1 MRVPTSNTLV
11 APWQVLHRE
20 TGGQREAG
28 RVVIVLGRNVRLEQ
42 RMVAPRFAV
51 VIVPAVSVVFALV
64 VGGIFL
70 AATGHPPLDTYLDLL
85 KNGYASFY
93 GITDTLGLATPLI
106 CTGLAAAFAFRMN
119 LYSIGQ
125 EGQLYLGMIGGAW
138 AGIAL
143 ADSLPALL
151 AVPLVLVFG
160 ALAGAAWV
168 AVPALL
174 RARLGTSEI
183 VSTLLLNYVA
193 LNLVNYFI
201 FGSRGFFRDPTTSFP
216 QGRPVAES
224 ARLSPFSFFT
234 DKVTNTY
241 PTLLVSVVLAA
252 FLFWFMRTS
261 NYGYE
266 TAVYADSPNTARYA
280 GMNSMRLQSS
290 VLLISGAIAGV
301 GGAMYVVGPA
311 GKVDPGL
318 LQIGLGYAGIVVA
331 ALARYNFL
339 AVVIAAI
346 LFAGLRTGG
355 NALQVS
361 NDPVPIAI
369 AIVLQGAVLLFALG
383 GELFRRNRVVISRV
397 GQAVP
402 T

>member
-1 MRVPTSNTLV
+1 M
-11 APWQVLHRE
+11 
-20 TGGQREAG
+20 
-28 RVVIVLGRNVRLEQ
+28 IVLGRRIQMEQ
-42 RMVAPRFAV
+42 RMAVPKSAV
-51 VIVPAVSVVFALV
+51 VIVPVVSVIAALV
-64 VGGIFL
+64 VGGVFL
-70 AATGHPPLDTYLDLL
+70 ALTGHPPVRTYLDLL
-85 KNGYASFY
+85 DNGYTSFY

-125 EGQLYLGMIGGAW
+125 EGQMYLGMIGGAW
-138 AGIAL
+138 AGIVL
-143 ADSLPALL
+143 ADSLPPLI
-151 AVPLVLVFG
+151 AVPSVLLFG
-160 ALAGAAWV
+160 ALAGAAWI
-168 AVPALL
+168 AVPAFL

-201 FGSRGFFRDPTTSFP
+201 FGSQGFFRDPTTSFP
-216 QGRPVAES
+216 QGRAVADNE
-224 ARLSPFSFFT
+224 RLTPLSYFT
-234 DKVTNTY
+234 EKSTNTY
-241 PTLLVSVVLAA
+241 PTFFVAVLLAVM
-252 FLFWFMRTS
+252 LFWFMRVS

-280 GMNSMRLQSS
+280 GMSSAWLQSS
-290 VLLISGAIAGV
+290 VLLVSGALAGV

-318 LQIGLGYAGIVVA
+318 LQVGLGYAGIVVA

-339 AVVIAAI
+339 AVVLAAV

-369 AIVLQGAVLLFALG
+369 AVVLQGAVLLFALG
-383 GELFRRNRVVISRV
+383 GELFRRNKVTLVRV
-397 GQAVP
+397 QKA
-402 T
+402 TT

>member
-1 MRVPTSNTLV
+1 M
-11 APWQVLHRE
+11 
-20 TGGQREAG
+20 
-28 RVVIVLGRNVRLEQ
+28 IVLGRSVQVEQ
-42 RMVAPRFAV
+42 RMAVPKSAV
-51 VIVPAVSVVFALV
+51 VIVPVVSVVFALV
-64 VGGIFL
+64 VGGVFL
-70 AATGHPPLDTYLDLL
+70 ALTGHPPIRTYLDLL
-85 KNGYASFY
+85 DNGYTSFY

-125 EGQLYLGMIGGAW
+125 EGQMYLGMIGGTW
-138 AGIAL
+138 AGIVL
-143 ADSLPALL
+143 ADSLPPLI
-151 AVPLVLVFG
+151 AVPSVLVFG
-160 ALAGAAWV
+160 AIAGAAWI
-168 AVPALL
+168 AVPAFL

-201 FGSRGFFRDPTTSFP
+201 FGSTGFFRDPTTSFP
-216 QGRPVAES
+216 QGRAVAES
-224 ARLSPFSFFT
+224 ARLSPMAFFT
-234 DKVTNTY
+234 DKVTNAY
-241 PTLLVSVVLAA
+241 PTLFVAILLAV
-252 FLFWFMRTS
+252 FLFWFMRVS

-280 GMNSMRLQSS
+280 GMNSAWLQSS
-290 VLLISGAIAGV
+290 VLLVSGALAGV

-318 LQIGLGYAGIVVA
+318 LQVGLGYAGIVVA

-339 AVVIAAI
+339 AVVLAAV

-369 AIVLQGAVLLFALG
+369 AVVLQGAVLLFALG
-383 GELFRRNRVVISRV
+383 GELFRRNKVTLVRVQR
-397 GQAVP
+397 A
-402 T
+402 TT

>member
-1 MRVPTSNTLV
+1 MPTSNTLV
-11 APWQVLHRE
+11 APWQVLH
-20 TGGQREAG
+20 REAG

>member
-1 MRVPTSNTLV
+1 M
-11 APWQVLHRE
+11 
-20 TGGQREAG
+20 
-28 RVVIVLGRNVRLEQ
+28 IILGRRVRMEQ
-42 RMVAPRFAV
+42 RLSTPRLLLFL
-51 VIVPAVSVVFALV
+51 VPVFSVFLALV
-64 VGGIFL
+64 VGGVFL
-70 AATGHPPLDTYLDLL
+70 AATGHSPIGTYLDLID
-85 KNGYASFY
+85 NGYTSFY

-125 EGQLYLGMIGGAW
+125 EGQMYLGMIGGAW
-138 AGIAL
+138 AGIAI
-143 ADSLPALL
+143 ADSLPQLV
-151 AVPLVLVFG
+151 AVPFVL
-160 ALAGAAWV
+160 LAGAATGAAWI
-168 AVPALL
+168 ALPAFL

-193 LNLVNYFI
+193 LNLLNYLI
-201 FGSRGFFRDPTTSFP
+201 FGSTGFFRDPTTSFP
-216 QGRPVAES
+216 QGRLVADS
-224 ARLSPFSFFT
+224 ARLSPISFFT

-241 PTLLVSVVLAA
+241 PTFLIAVILAVVL
-252 FLFWFMRTS
+252 FWLMRVS

-280 GMNSMRLQSS
+280 GMNSAWLQSS
-290 VLLISGAIAGV
+290 VLLVSGALAGV

-318 LQIGLGYAGIVVA
+318 LQVGLGYAGIVVA
-331 ALARYNFL
+331 ALARYNFI
-339 AVVIAAI
+339 AVIVAAV

-355 NALQVS
+355 NALQIS

-369 AIVLQGAVLLFALG
+369 AVVLQGAVLLFALG
-383 GELFRRNRVVISRV
+383 GELFRRNKIIITRVQV
-397 GQAVP
+397 A

>member
-1 MRVPTSNTLV
+1 M
-11 APWQVLHRE
+11 
-20 TGGQREAG
+20 
-28 RVVIVLGRNVRLEQ
+28 IILGRRVRMEQ
-42 RMVAPRFAV
+42 RLSTPRLLLFL
-51 VIVPAVSVVFALV
+51 VPVFSVVLALV
-64 VGGIFL
+64 VGGVFL
-70 AATGHPPLDTYLDLL
+70 AATGHSPIGTYLDLL
-85 KNGYASFY
+85 DNGYTSFY

-125 EGQLYLGMIGGAW
+125 EGQMYLGMIGGAW
-138 AGIAL
+138 AGIAI
-143 ADSLPALL
+143 ADSLPQLV
-151 AVPLVLVFG
+151 AVPFVL
-160 ALAGAAWV
+160 LAGAATGAAWI
-168 AVPALL
+168 ALPAFL

-193 LNLVNYFI
+193 LNLLNYLI
-201 FGSRGFFRDPTTSFP
+201 FGSTGFFRDPTTSFP
-216 QGRPVAES
+216 QGRLVADS
-224 ARLSPFSFFT
+224 ARLSPISFFT

-241 PTLLVSVVLAA
+241 PTFLIAVILAVVL
-252 FLFWFMRTS
+252 FWLMRVS

-280 GMNSMRLQSS
+280 GMNSAWLQSS
-290 VLLISGAIAGV
+290 VLLVSGALAGV

-318 LQIGLGYAGIVVA
+318 LQVGLGYAGIVVA
-331 ALARYNFL
+331 ALARYNFI
-339 AVVIAAI
+339 AVIVAAV

-355 NALQVS
+355 NALQIS

-369 AIVLQGAVLLFALG
+369 AVVLQGAVLLFALG
-383 GELFRRNRVVISRV
+383 GELFRRNKIIITRVQV
-397 GQAVP
+397 A

>member
-1 MRVPTSNTLV
+1 M
-11 APWQVLHRE
+11 
-20 TGGQREAG
+20 
-28 RVVIVLGRNVRLEQ
+28 IILGRRVRMEQ
-42 RMVAPRFAV
+42 RLSTPRLLLFL
-51 VIVPAVSVVFALV
+51 VPVFSVVLALV
-64 VGGIFL
+64 VGGVFL
-70 AATGHPPLDTYLDLL
+70 AATGHSPIGTYLDLID
-85 KNGYASFY
+85 NGYTSFY

-125 EGQLYLGMIGGAW
+125 EGQMYLGMIGGAW
-138 AGIAL
+138 AGIAI
-143 ADSLPALL
+143 ADSLPQLV
-151 AVPLVLVFG
+151 AVPFVL
-160 ALAGAAWV
+160 LAGAATGAAWI
-168 AVPALL
+168 ALPAFL

-193 LNLVNYFI
+193 LNLLNYLI
-201 FGSRGFFRDPTTSFP
+201 VGSTGFFRDPTTSFP
-216 QGRPVAES
+216 QGRHVADS
-224 ARLSPFSFFT
+224 ARLSPISFFT

-241 PTLLVSVVLAA
+241 PTFLIAVILAVVL
-252 FLFWFMRTS
+252 FWLMRVS

-280 GMNSMRLQSS
+280 GMNSAWLQSS
-290 VLLISGAIAGV
+290 VLLVSGALAGV

-318 LQIGLGYAGIVVA
+318 LQVGLGYAGIVVA
-331 ALARYNFL
+331 ALARYNFI
-339 AVVIAAI
+339 AVIVAAV

-355 NALQVS
+355 NALQIS

-369 AIVLQGAVLLFALG
+369 AVVLQGAVLLFALG
-383 GELFRRNRVVISRV
+383 GELFRRNKIIITRVQV
-397 GQAVP
+397 A

>member
-1 MRVPTSNTLV
+1 M
-11 APWQVLHRE
+11 
-20 TGGQREAG
+20 
-28 RVVIVLGRNVRLEQ
+28 IVLGRRIQMEQ
-42 RMVAPRFAV
+42 RMAVPKSAV
-51 VIVPAVSVVFALV
+51 VIVPVVSVIAALV
-64 VGGIFL
+64 VGGAFL
-70 AATGHPPLDTYLDLL
+70 ALTGHPPVRTYLDLL
-85 KNGYASFY
+85 DNGYTSFY

-125 EGQLYLGMIGGAW
+125 EGQMYLGMIGGAW
-138 AGIAL
+138 AGIVL
-143 ADSLPALL
+143 ADSLPPLI
-151 AVPLVLVFG
+151 AVPSVLVFG
-160 ALAGAAWV
+160 ALAGAAWI
-168 AVPALL
+168 AVPAFL

-201 FGSRGFFRDPTTSFP
+201 FGSQGFFRDPTTSFP
-216 QGRPVAES
+216 QGRAVADS
-224 ARLSPFSFFT
+224 ARLLPLSFFT
-234 DKVTNTY
+234 EKSTNTY
-241 PTLLVSVVLAA
+241 PTFFVAVLLAVM
-252 FLFWFMRTS
+252 LFWFMRVS

-280 GMNSMRLQSS
+280 GMSSAWLQSS
-290 VLLISGAIAGV
+290 VLLVSGALAGV

-318 LQIGLGYAGIVVA
+318 LQVGLGYAGIVVA

-339 AVVIAAI
+339 AVVLAAV

-369 AIVLQGAVLLFALG
+369 AVVLQGAVLLFALG
-383 GELFRRNRVVISRV
+383 GELFRRNKVTLVRV
-397 GQAVP
+397 QKA
-402 T
+402 TT

>member
-11 APWQVLHRE
+11 APWQVLH
-20 TGGQREAG
+20 REAG

>member
-1 MRVPTSNTLV
+1 MAVPKL
-11 APWQVLHRE
+11 
-20 TGGQREAG
+20 
-28 RVVIVLGRNVRLEQ
+28 
-42 RMVAPRFAV
+42 AV
-51 VIVPAVSVVFALV
+51 VIVPVVSVFFALV
-64 VGGIFL
+64 LGGVFL
-70 AATGHPPLDTYLDLL
+70 ALTGHPPIRTYLDLL
-85 KNGYASFY
+85 DNGYTSFY

-125 EGQLYLGMIGGAW
+125 EGQMYLGMIGGAW
-138 AGIAL
+138 AGIAI
-143 ADSLPALL
+143 ADSLPQLV
-151 AVPLVLVFG
+151 AVPFVLLVG
-160 ALAGAAWV
+160 AATGAAWI
-168 AVPALL
+168 ALPAFL

-193 LNLVNYFI
+193 LNLLNYLI
-201 FGSRGFFRDPTTSFP
+201 FGSTGFFRDPTTSFP
-216 QGRPVAES
+216 QGRLVADS
-224 ARLSPFSFFT
+224 ARLSPISFFT

-241 PTLLVSVVLAA
+241 PTFLIAVILAVVL
-252 FLFWFMRTS
+252 FWLMRVS

-280 GMNSMRLQSS
+280 GMNSAWLQSS
-290 VLLISGAIAGV
+290 VLLISGGLAGV

-318 LQIGLGYAGIVVA
+318 LQVGLGYAGIVVA
-331 ALARYNFL
+331 ALARYNFI
-339 AVVIAAI
+339 AVIVAAV

-355 NALQVS
+355 NALQIS

-369 AIVLQGAVLLFALG
+369 AVVLQGAVLLFALG
-383 GELFRRNRVVISRV
+383 GELFRRNKIIITRVQV
-397 GQAVP
+397 A

>member
-1 MRVPTSNTLV
+1 M
-11 APWQVLHRE
+11 
-20 TGGQREAG
+20 
-28 RVVIVLGRNVRLEQ
+28 IILGRRVRMEQ
-42 RMVAPRFAV
+42 RLSTPRLLLFL
-51 VIVPAVSVVFALV
+51 VPVFSVVLALV
-64 VGGIFL
+64 VGGVFL
-70 AATGHPPLDTYLDLL
+70 AATGHSPIGTYLDLID
-85 KNGYASFY
+85 NGYTSFY

-125 EGQLYLGMIGGAW
+125 EGQMYLGMIGGAW
-138 AGIAL
+138 AGIAI
-143 ADSLPALL
+143 ADSLPQLV
-151 AVPLVLVFG
+151 AVPFVL
-160 ALAGAAWV
+160 LAGAATGAAWI
-168 AVPALL
+168 ALPAFL

-193 LNLVNYFI
+193 LNLLNYLI
-201 FGSRGFFRDPTTSFP
+201 FGSTGFFRDPTTSFP
-216 QGRPVAES
+216 QGRLVADS
-224 ARLSPFSFFT
+224 ARLSPISFFT

-241 PTLLVSVVLAA
+241 PTFLIAVILAVVL
-252 FLFWFMRTS
+252 FWLMRVS

-280 GMNSMRLQSS
+280 GMNSAWLQSS
-290 VLLISGAIAGV
+290 VLLVSGALAGV

-318 LQIGLGYAGIVVA
+318 LQVGLGYAGIVVA
-331 ALARYNFL
+331 ALARYNFI
-339 AVVIAAI
+339 AVIVAAV

-355 NALQVS
+355 NALQIS

-369 AIVLQGAVLLFALG
+369 AVVLQGAVLLFALG
-383 GELFRRNRVVISRV
+383 GELFRRNKIIITRVQV
-397 GQAVP
+397 A

>member
-1 MRVPTSNTLV
+1 MTTAKRGATMRCSRRTLRPSTITTRPASRCNTCHG
-11 APWQVLHRE
+11 A
-20 TGGQREAG
+20 T
-28 RVVIVLGRNVRLEQ
+28 NVFEVGTRTQLLE
-42 RMVAPRFAV
+42 RD
-51 VIVPAVSVVFALV
+51 
-64 VGGIFL
+64 L
-70 AATGHPPLDTYLDLL
+70 AAIQHHHP
-85 KNGYASFY
+85 
-93 GITDTLGLATPLI
+93 I
-106 CTGLAAAFAFRMN
+106 
-119 LYSIGQ
+119 
-125 EGQLYLGMIGGAW
+125 
-138 AGIAL
+138 
-143 ADSLPALL
+143 
-151 AVPLVLVFG
+151 
-160 ALAGAAWV
+160 
-168 AVPALL
+168 
-174 RARLGTSEI
+174 SERHH
-183 VSTLLLNYVA
+183 
-193 LNLVNYFI
+193 FI
-201 FGSRGFFRDPTTSFP
+201 
-216 QGRPVAES
+216 QV
-224 ARLSPFSFFT
+224 FT

>member
-1 MRVPTSNTLV
+1 M
-11 APWQVLHRE
+11 
-20 TGGQREAG
+20 
-28 RVVIVLGRNVRLEQ
+28 IVLGRNIRLEQ
-42 RMVAPRFAV
+42 RMSTPSYLIAV
-51 VIVPAVSVVFALV
+51 VPVVSVLFALL
-64 VGGIFL
+64 VGGVFL
-70 AATGHPPLDTYLDLL
+70 SVTGHPPIGTYLDLL
-85 KNGYASFY
+85 KNGYTSFY

-143 ADSLPALL
+143 AGAIPGVL
-151 AVPLVLVFG
+151 AVPLVLLFG
-160 ALAGAAWV
+160 ALTGAAWV
-168 AVPALL
+168 ALPAFL

-201 FGSRGFFRDPTTSFP
+201 FGSQGFFRDPTTAFP
-216 QGRPVAES
+216 QGRPVADS

-241 PTLLVSVVLAA
+241 PTLLVSVALAG
-252 FLFWFMRTS
+252 FLFWFMRRS

-266 TAVYADSPNTARYA
+266 TSVFADSPNTARYA
-280 GMNSMRLQSS
+280 GMNSMWLQSS
-290 VLLISGAIAGV
+290 VLLVSGAIAGV

-339 AVVIAAI
+339 AVVLAAI

-369 AIVLQGAVLLFALG
+369 AVVLQGAVLLFALG
-383 GELFRRNRVVISRV
+383 GELFRRNRVVVSRARA
-397 GQAVP
+397 AVS

>member
-1 MRVPTSNTLV
+1 M
-11 APWQVLHRE
+11 
-20 TGGQREAG
+20 
-28 RVVIVLGRNVRLEQ
+28 IILGRRVRMEQ
-42 RMVAPRFAV
+42 RLSTPRLLLFL
-51 VIVPAVSVVFALV
+51 VPVFSVVLALV
-64 VGGIFL
+64 VGGVFL
-70 AATGHPPLDTYLDLL
+70 AATGHSPIGTYLDLID
-85 KNGYASFY
+85 NGYTSFY

-125 EGQLYLGMIGGAW
+125 EGQMYLGMIGGAW
-138 AGIAL
+138 AGIAI
-143 ADSLPALL
+143 ADSLPQLV
-151 AVPLVLVFG
+151 AVPFVL
-160 ALAGAAWV
+160 LAGAATGAAWI
-168 AVPALL
+168 ALPAFL

-193 LNLVNYFI
+193 LNLLNYLI
-201 FGSRGFFRDPTTSFP
+201 FGSTGFFRDPTTSFP
-216 QGRPVAES
+216 QGRLVADS
-224 ARLSPFSFFT
+224 ARLSPISFFT

-241 PTLLVSVVLAA
+241 PTFLIAVILAVVL
-252 FLFWFMRTS
+252 FWLMRVS

-280 GMNSMRLQSS
+280 GMNSAWLQSS
-290 VLLISGAIAGV
+290 VLLISGALAGV

-318 LQIGLGYAGIVVA
+318 LQVGLGYAGIVVA
-331 ALARYNFL
+331 ALARYNFI
-339 AVVIAAI
+339 AVIVAAV

-355 NALQVS
+355 NALQIS

-369 AIVLQGAVLLFALG
+369 AVVLQGAVLLFALG
-383 GELFRRNRVVISRV
+383 GELFRRNKIIITRVQV
-397 GQAVP
+397 A

>member
-1 MRVPTSNTLV
+1 M
-11 APWQVLHRE
+11 
-20 TGGQREAG
+20 
-28 RVVIVLGRNVRLEQ
+28 IILGRRVRMEQ
-42 RMVAPRFAV
+42 RLSTPRLLLFL
-51 VIVPAVSVVFALV
+51 VPVFSVVLALV
-64 VGGIFL
+64 VGGVFL
-70 AATGHPPLDTYLDLL
+70 AATGHSPIGTYLDLID
-85 KNGYASFY
+85 NGYTSFY

-125 EGQLYLGMIGGAW
+125 EGQMYLGMIGGAW
-138 AGIAL
+138 AGIAI
-143 ADSLPALL
+143 ADSLPQLV
-151 AVPLVLVFG
+151 AVPFVLLVG
-160 ALAGAAWV
+160 AATGAAWI
-168 AVPALL
+168 ALPAFL

-193 LNLVNYFI
+193 LNLLNYLI
-201 FGSRGFFRDPTTSFP
+201 FGSTGFFRDPTTSFP
-216 QGRPVAES
+216 QGRLVADS
-224 ARLSPFSFFT
+224 ARLSPISFFT

-241 PTLLVSVVLAA
+241 PTFLIAVILAVVL
-252 FLFWFMRTS
+252 FWLIRVS

-280 GMNSMRLQSS
+280 GMNSAWLQSS
-290 VLLISGAIAGV
+290 VLLISGALAGV

-318 LQIGLGYAGIVVA
+318 LQVGLGYAGIVVA
-331 ALARYNFL
+331 ALARYNFI
-339 AVVIAAI
+339 AVIVAAV

-355 NALQVS
+355 NALQIS

-369 AIVLQGAVLLFALG
+369 AVVLQGAVLLFALG
-383 GELFRRNRVVISRV
+383 GELFRRNKIIITRVQV
-397 GQAVP
+397 A

>member
-1 MRVPTSNTLV
+1 MIL
-11 APWQVLHRE
+11 
-20 TGGQREAG
+20 
-28 RVVIVLGRNVRLEQ
+28 LGRRIQVEQ
-42 RMVAPRFAV
+42 RMAVPKSAV
-51 VIVPAVSVVFALV
+51 VIVPVVSVIFALV
-64 VGGIFL
+64 VGGVFL
-70 AATGHPPLDTYLDLL
+70 ALTGHPPIRTYLDLL
-85 KNGYASFY
+85 DNGYTSFY

-125 EGQLYLGMIGGAW
+125 EGQMYLGMIGGTW
-138 AGIAL
+138 AGIVL
-143 ADSLPALL
+143 ADSLPPLI
-151 AVPLVLVFG
+151 AVPSVLLFG
-160 ALAGAAWV
+160 AMAGAAWI
-168 AVPALL
+168 AVPAFL

-201 FGSRGFFRDPTTSFP
+201 FGSTGFFRDPTTSFP
-216 QGRPVAES
+216 QGRAVAES
-224 ARLSPFSFFT
+224 ARLSPMALFT
-234 DKVTNTY
+234 DKVTNAY
-241 PTLLVSVVLAA
+241 PTFFVAVLLAI
-252 FLFWFMRTS
+252 FLFWFMRVS

-280 GMNSMRLQSS
+280 GMNSAWLQSS
-290 VLLISGAIAGV
+290 VLLVSGALAGV

-318 LQIGLGYAGIVVA
+318 LQVGLGYAGIVVA

-339 AVVIAAI
+339 AVVLAAV

-369 AIVLQGAVLLFALG
+369 AVVLQGAVLLFALG
-383 GELFRRNRVVISRV
+383 GELFRRNKVTLVRVQRAS
-397 GQAVP
+397 

>member
-1 MRVPTSNTLV
+1 M
-11 APWQVLHRE
+11 
-20 TGGQREAG
+20 
-28 RVVIVLGRNVRLEQ
+28 IVLGRRIQVEQ
-42 RMVAPRFAV
+42 RMAVPKSAV
-51 VIVPAVSVVFALV
+51 VIVPVVSVIAALV
-64 VGGIFL
+64 VGGVFL
-70 AATGHPPLDTYLDLL
+70 ALTGHPPVRTYLDLL
-85 KNGYASFY
+85 DNGYTSFY

-125 EGQLYLGMIGGAW
+125 EGQMYLGMIGGTW
-138 AGIAL
+138 AGIVL
-143 ADSLPALL
+143 ADALPPLI
-151 AVPLVLVFG
+151 AVPSVLVFG
-160 ALAGAAWV
+160 ALAGAAWI
-168 AVPALL
+168 AVPAFL

-201 FGSRGFFRDPTTSFP
+201 FGSQGFFRDATTSFP
-216 QGRPVAES
+216 QGRAVADN
-224 ARLSPFSFFT
+224 ARLSPLSFFT
-234 DKVTNTY
+234 EKTTNTY
-241 PTLLVSVVLAA
+241 PTFFMAVLLAVM
-252 FLFWFMRTS
+252 LFWFMRVS

-266 TAVYADSPNTARYA
+266 TAVYADSPSTARYA
-280 GMNSMRLQSS
+280 GMSSAWLQSS
-290 VLLISGAIAGV
+290 VLLVSGALAGV

-318 LQIGLGYAGIVVA
+318 LQVGLGYAGIVVA

-339 AVVIAAI
+339 AVVLAAV

-369 AIVLQGAVLLFALG
+369 AVVLQGAVLLFALG
-383 GELFRRNRVVISRV
+383 GELFRRNKVTLVRVQR
-397 GQAVP
+397 A
-402 T
+402 TT

>member
-1 MRVPTSNTLV
+1 M
-11 APWQVLHRE
+11 
-20 TGGQREAG
+20 
-28 RVVIVLGRNVRLEQ
+28 IILGRRVRMEQ
-42 RMVAPRFAV
+42 RLSTPRLLLFL
-51 VIVPAVSVVFALV
+51 VPVFSVVLALV
-64 VGGIFL
+64 VGGVFL
-70 AATGHPPLDTYLDLL
+70 AATGHSPIGTYLDLID
-85 KNGYASFY
+85 NGYTSFY

-125 EGQLYLGMIGGAW
+125 EGQMYLGMIGGAW
-138 AGIAL
+138 AGIAI
-143 ADSLPALL
+143 ADSLPQLV
-151 AVPLVLVFG
+151 AVPFVLLVG
-160 ALAGAAWV
+160 AATGAAWI
-168 AVPALL
+168 ALPAFL

-193 LNLVNYFI
+193 LNLLNYLI
-201 FGSRGFFRDPTTSFP
+201 FGSTGFFRDPTTSFP
-216 QGRPVAES
+216 QGRLVADS
-224 ARLSPFSFFT
+224 ARLSPISFFT

-241 PTLLVSVVLAA
+241 PTLLIAVILAVVL
-252 FLFWFMRTS
+252 FWLMRVS

-280 GMNSMRLQSS
+280 GMNSAWLQSS
-290 VLLISGAIAGV
+290 VLLISGALAGV

-318 LQIGLGYAGIVVA
+318 LQVGLGYAGIVVA
-331 ALARYNFL
+331 ALARYNFI
-339 AVVIAAI
+339 AVIVAAV

-355 NALQVS
+355 NALQIS

-369 AIVLQGAVLLFALG
+369 AVVLQGAVLLFALG
-383 GELFRRNRVVISRV
+383 GELFRRNKIIITRVQV
-397 GQAVP
+397 A

>member
-1 MRVPTSNTLV
+1 M
-11 APWQVLHRE
+11 
-20 TGGQREAG
+20 
-28 RVVIVLGRNVRLEQ
+28 IILGRRVRMEQ
-42 RMVAPRFAV
+42 RLSTPRLLLFL
-51 VIVPAVSVVFALV
+51 VPVFSVVLALV
-64 VGGIFL
+64 VGGVFL
-70 AATGHPPLDTYLDLL
+70 AATGHSPIGTYLDLID
-85 KNGYASFY
+85 NGYTSFY

-125 EGQLYLGMIGGAW
+125 EGQMYLGMIGGAW
-138 AGIAL
+138 AGIAI
-143 ADSLPALL
+143 ADSLPQLV
-151 AVPLVLVFG
+151 AVPFVL
-160 ALAGAAWV
+160 LAGAATGAAWI
-168 AVPALL
+168 ALPAFL

-193 LNLVNYFI
+193 LNLLNYLI
-201 FGSRGFFRDPTTSFP
+201 FGSTGFFRDPTTSFP
-216 QGRPVAES
+216 QGRLVADS
-224 ARLSPFSFFT
+224 ARLSPISFFT

-241 PTLLVSVVLAA
+241 PTFLIAVILAVVL
-252 FLFWFMRTS
+252 FWLMRVS

-280 GMNSMRLQSS
+280 GMNSAWLQSS
-290 VLLISGAIAGV
+290 VLLVSGGLAGV

-318 LQIGLGYAGIVVA
+318 LQVGLGYAGIVVA
-331 ALARYNFL
+331 ALARYNFI
-339 AVVIAAI
+339 AVIVAAV

-355 NALQVS
+355 NALQIS

-369 AIVLQGAVLLFALG
+369 AVVLQGAVLLFALG
-383 GELFRRNRVVISRV
+383 GELFRRNKIIITRVQV
-397 GQAVP
+397 A

>member
-1 MRVPTSNTLV
+1 MAVPKL
-11 APWQVLHRE
+11 
-20 TGGQREAG
+20 
-28 RVVIVLGRNVRLEQ
+28 
-42 RMVAPRFAV
+42 AV
-51 VIVPAVSVVFALV
+51 VIVPVVSVFFALV
-64 VGGIFL
+64 LGGVFL
-70 AATGHPPLDTYLDLL
+70 ALTGHPPVRTYLDLL
-85 KNGYASFY
+85 DNGYTSFY

-125 EGQLYLGMIGGAW
+125 EGQMYLGMIGGAW
-138 AGIAL
+138 AGIAI
-143 ADSLPALL
+143 ADSLPQLV
-151 AVPLVLVFG
+151 AVPFVLLVG
-160 ALAGAAWV
+160 AATGAAWI
-168 AVPALL
+168 ALPAFL

-193 LNLVNYFI
+193 LNLLNYLI
-201 FGSRGFFRDPTTSFP
+201 LGSTGFFRDPTTSFP
-216 QGRPVAES
+216 QGRLVADS
-224 ARLSPFSFFT
+224 ARLSPISFFT

-241 PTLLVSVVLAA
+241 PTFLIAVILAVVL
-252 FLFWFMRTS
+252 FWLMRVS

-280 GMNSMRLQSS
+280 GMNSAWLQSS
-290 VLLISGAIAGV
+290 VLLISGGLAGV

-318 LQIGLGYAGIVVA
+318 LQVGLGYAGIVVA
-331 ALARYNFL
+331 ALARYNFI
-339 AVVIAAI
+339 AVIVAAV

-355 NALQVS
+355 NALQIS

-369 AIVLQGAVLLFALG
+369 AVVLQGAVLLFALG
-383 GELFRRNRVVISRV
+383 GELFRRNKIIITRVQV
-397 GQAVP
+397 A